1 MTAPPD
7 PVQAQLGD
15 RVYLGTR
22 LANVHF
28 YGDVSDIDTPG
39 ATTATMEMVGDD
51 AVVTMD
57 ALVGPKGNDGEM
69 APIVKMQYGSSIDSL
84 QELEEIAETLTD
96 TPDDIGKAWWIG
108 NQVYMWD
115 GTGFK
120 VKAMGTAGPA
130 GPVPNISPTIESIP
144 WSEQLRGRKSKITV
158 SGTANNPGW
167 HFEIAAPQGPK
178 GDNATIADAID
189 FDDTLPP
196 TGGQVVTWDSQI
208 GKFILRDPNPFATRM
223 YTMPEAAFQS
233 VPLAVGTKV
242 PIGSREIP
250 EQTQDYNLWIQG
262 HLRTNGV
269 DLDFDPFQIGCEVR
283 ISEPNTDPKGGILVA
298 RGFGNSSQM
307 LHISPHA
314 STPQTPSDA
323 ISPDGVYG
331 RFPQGQKRIL
341 TVFLYTD
348 GLFGIYNFQPR
359 DAQLAIQV
367 IPV

>member
-1 MTAPPD
+1 MTAPAD
-7 PVQAQLGD
+7 AVQAQLGD

-51 AVVTMD
+51 AVVSMD

-69 APIVKMQYGSSIDSL
+69 APIVVMQYGSSINDIQDL
-84 QELEEIAETLTD
+84 AEYAQANLGN
-96 TPDDIGKAWWIG
+96 TPEDIGKAWWIG

-130 GPVPNISPTIESIP
+130 GPIPNITPTIESIP
-144 WSEQLRGRKSKITV
+144 WADQLAGRKSKIQV
-158 SGTANNPGW
+158 SGTAANPGW

-178 GDNATIADAID
+178 GDNATIQDALD

-196 TGGQVVTWDSQI
+196 TIGQVITWD
-208 GKFILRDPNPFATRM
+208 GENFAAKDPNPFATRM
-223 YTMPEAAFQS
+223 YTVPESAFQS
-233 VPLAVGTKV
+233 VPLA
-242 PIGSREIP
+242 IGSKVVIGSWTLP
-250 EQTQDYNLWIQG
+250 AQTQDYNLWVQG
-262 HLRTNGV
+262 HVRTNGI
-269 DLDFDPFQIGCEVR
+269 DIDFDPFQLGCEVR
-283 ISEPNTDPKGGILVA
+283 VSAPNTDPKGGVLVG
-298 RGFGNSSQM
+298 RGFGNSSRW
-307 LHISPHA
+307 LSIDPHA
-314 STPQTPSDA
+314 STPQTPSDS
-323 ISPDGVYG
+323 ITPDGVYG
-331 RFPQGQKRIL
+331 RFPGNQDRIL
-341 TVFLYTD
+341 TVFMYTD
-348 GLFGIYNFQPR
+348 GLLGIYNFDPR